1 MKILKVSNAKYKVF
15 QTMSRKDLSA
25 LKKHPA
31 IIGKGR
37 ALLKACKKVIKQVE
51 AIPQYANHR
60 KRQTAYKRIIKVCQK
75 AIDLAENPGK
85 EK

>member
-1 MKILKVSNAKYKVF
+1 MKTLKVSNAKYKAF
-15 QTMSRKDLSA
+15 QSITRKDLSV
-25 LKKHPA
+25 LKKHPN
-31 IIGKGR
+31 IISKGR

-60 KRQTAYKRIIKVCQK
+60 KRQTAYNRIVKVCQK
-75 AIDLAENPGK
+75 AIELAENTSK

>member
-1 MKILKVSNAKYKVF
+1 MKTLKLSNAKYKAL
-15 QTMSRKDLSA
+15 QSITRKDLNA
-25 LKKHPA
+25 LKKHPN

-60 KRQTAYKRIIKVCQK
+60 KRQTAYKRIVKVCQK